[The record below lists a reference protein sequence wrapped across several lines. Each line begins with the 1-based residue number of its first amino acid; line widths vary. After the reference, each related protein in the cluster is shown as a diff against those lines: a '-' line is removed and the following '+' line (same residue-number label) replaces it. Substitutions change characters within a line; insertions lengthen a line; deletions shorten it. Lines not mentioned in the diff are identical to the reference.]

1 MRLVL
6 PDQESGVEVRIEVV
20 ATFDQALDGFVL
32 MRFDAIHH
40 QTRCGVSCVEA
51 FVELIARVK
60 FAVLIDE
67 LALDAQGGVLED
79 ACDAITT
86 VAR

>member
-32 MRFDAIHH
+32 MRFYAVDY
-40 QTRCGVSCVEA
+40 QTRCSISSV
-51 FVELIARVK
+51 
-60 FAVLIDE
+60 
-67 LALDAQGGVLED
+67 
-79 ACDAITT
+79 
-86 VAR
+86 